1 MELDEA
7 IKGRRSVRRYSEKA
21 VSEEILEQIIQAG
34 MWAPTACN
42 DQDYRFIVIND
53 QNKFDE
59 LLSFGAASFLK
70 DVQTAILI
78 LYKNTSSNQEYKDYI
93 QSGAAAVQNMLL
105 KAYSLGLAGCW
116 VCNLPSQRVMR
127 QLFHIPRTYSVIAL
141 ISIGYPTSI
150 PKMVNRKK
158 NAKDVTCLNA
168 FGFDEETDPILD
180 RKKAL
185 KRLLRKIY
193 YRLPKSS
200 WIKNWAEK
208 LEKKFEN

>member
-158 NAKDVTCLNA
+158 NAQDVTCLNA